1 MGMADVKEILVA
13 WDAGEGVSAIVRR
26 LGYTRPTV
34 RKYVRAGEAVGLAR
48 GGGRRAEAEWDR
60 LAQAAL
66 ARVGAAGKPTPAA
79 AEVAGH
85 HAYLERWVGRVPL
98 SVLHQRLRDPDLGAL
113 RASWPTLYRYARAH
127 WPERLRPPP
136 RVTIRLDDPPPGAE
150 AQVDFFYVGLWEDP
164 EAGRRRKLHC
174 LQMTLSHSRH
184 TFLYPVAAEDGA
196 AWLAGHVEAF
206 AFFGGAPQRVVPDNL
221 SAGVAH
227 PDRYDPRL
235 NRAYGELARHYGV
248 LVDPARVRH
257 PRDKPRVER
266 SNGYAQTSCFAGRP
280 LDGLRLAE
288 LRREARRWCLEVAGQ
303 RVHGTTGERPLEA
316 FLAREQAALQPLPA
330 APWER
335 AVWTSAAVHPDCH
348 LRAGGACYSVPYR
361 YVGRRLDVRLGERT
375 VAVFDGPLPVTTHA
389 RQARG
394 RATRPE
400 HYPPAGRAYLRG
412 TAEACLQRAA
422 AVGPATGQV
431 VVALLTPFALTRLR
445 EVHALLRLAEA
456 YPAARL
462 ERACRAALD
471 AGDGRYRTVRGLL
484 ERGLED
490 QPPDPDP
497 PPVVAARAYLRGPAA
512 FAAPAGGETEV
523 APW

>member
-1 MGMADVKEILVA
+1 MADIKEILVA
-13 WDAGEGVSAIVRR
+13 WDAGEGVSAIERR

-34 RKYVRAGEAVGLAR
+34 RKYVRAAERVGLRR

-60 LAQAAL
+60 LAAAAL
-66 ARVGAAGKPTPAA
+66 AAVAGATKPAPAA
-79 AEVAGH
+79 DEVARH
-85 HAYLERWVGRVPL
+85 HAYLERWVGRAPL
-98 SVLHQRLRDPDLGAL
+98 SVLHQRLRDGDVGGL
-113 RASWPTLYRYARAH
+113 RASWPTLYRYVRAH

-136 RVTIRLDDPPPGAE
+136 RVTVRLADPPPGEE
-150 AQVDFFYVGLWEDP
+150 AQVDFFYIGLWHDP

-206 AFFGGAPQRVVPDNL
+206 AFFGGAPKRVVPDNL
-221 SAGVAH
+221 TAGVAK

-280 LDGLRLAE
+280 LDGLRLE
-288 LRREARRWCLEVAGQ
+288 EIRGEARRWCLEVAG
-303 RVHGTTGERPLEA
+303 RRTHGTTGERPLEA

-330 APWER
+330 RPWER

-348 LRAGGACYSVPYR
+348 LRAGNACYSVPYR

-375 VAVFDGPLPVTTHA
+375 VAVYDGPVPVTTHA

-394 RATRPE
+394 RATRVE

-412 TAEACLQRAA
+412 APEVCLQRGY
-422 AVGPATGQV
+422 AVGPATGRLV
-431 VVALLTPFALTRLR
+431 GALLTPFALTRLR
-445 EVHALLRLAEA
+445 EVHALLRLADA

-462 ERACRAALD
+462 ERACRVALD

-484 ERGLED
+484 ERGLD
-490 QPPDPDP
+490 DRPPDPAP
-497 PPVVAARAYLRGPAA
+497 PAAAARAYLRGPAA
-512 FAAPAGGETEV
+512 FAAPAGRGE
-523 APW
+523 AQPW